1 MCDDTP
7 TDYTNVPG
15 EHPAGEIGC
24 TVVAIYAG
32 AAGAGLVMLAVISI
46 LVDWQLGLLALAAIV
61 SVAAVLWSL
70 LHLSRLR
77 G

>member
-1 MCDDTP
+1 MHEDDTNP
-7 TDYTNVPG
+7 QIEHSEG
-15 EHPAGEIGC
+15 EHLGC

-32 AAGAGLVMLAVISI
+32 ASGAGLVMLAVISI